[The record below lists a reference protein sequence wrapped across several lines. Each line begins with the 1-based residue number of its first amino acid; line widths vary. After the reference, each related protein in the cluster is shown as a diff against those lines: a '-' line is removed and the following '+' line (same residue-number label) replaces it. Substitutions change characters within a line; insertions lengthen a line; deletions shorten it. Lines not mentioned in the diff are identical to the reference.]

1 MVAPL
6 LFVVATNK
14 FEDNFRSNNT
24 MSRTT
29 LWGMVVVVV
38 NLFLFP
44 TTIVRQVRA
53 FGLDK
58 ATSRSLP
65 PQQLQHLQ
73 QSLSTYVET
82 NNNEDDEENKWE
94 RLYAQGQSV
103 PKNTNNAASS
113 PSPIRVV
120 SFDLG
125 TWSTPQHRNRV
136 CTIVSCLP
144 APSYPHIY
152 THFINYHIHAH

>member
-94 RLYAQGQSV
+94 RFYAQGQSV
-103 PKNTNNAASS
+103 PKNTNNAVSS

-125 TWSTPQHRNRV
+125 TCQQSTQQPCV
-136 CTIVSCLP
+136 VLL
-144 APSYPHIY
+144 
-152 THFINYHIHAH
+152 